1 MVVIMMMV
9 MVEGELL
16 LLRSVADQA
25 WLGLRFVGVDH
36 GLHLVAAR
44 LLGGGVATT
53 PTDAATSFSSLL
65 QNDRILAVVGIF

>member
-16 LLRSVADQA
+16 LLRSVAYKA

-53 PTDAATSFSSLL
+53 PDAATSFSSLL